1 MFKFSYLV
9 DIFGLTD
16 NFLQTKNNVRKE
28 KKEGKGL
35 KQTDPLGFA

>member
-1 MFKFSYLV
+1 V

-16 NFLQTKNNVRKE
+16 NFLQTKSYVRKD

-35 KQTDPLGFA
+35 KQTDQLGFA